1 VSVLLLR
8 WERTFSRLFPA
19 AKREEN
25 VDDHDWASNDEQY
38 NDPTHR
44 GGTKEWFHEDQQEE
58 KTERECEDDK
68 TIL

>member
-1 VSVLLLR
+1 V
-8 WERTFSRLFPA
+8 